1 MIEVAFAG
9 GHRQIVI
16 QRFGCIDLRADIQTL
31 DGPQLGKQ
39 QMPAQIIFALTVAIL
54 RAEQLAVPQ
63 QFAARQM
70 VDFLSGI
77 GLQLFL
83 SGELRS
89 IEFSI

>member
-1 MIEVAFAG
+1 
-9 GHRQIVI
+9 
-16 QRFGCIDLRADIQTL
+16 
-31 DGPQLGKQ
+31 
-39 QMPAQIIFALTVAIL
+39 MPAQIIFALTVAIL

-83 SGELRS
+83 SGELVH
-89 IEFSI
+89 